1 MAVILQMTYMKKL
14 GLPNYSSHSCAASLT
29 VEIADVSVAA
39 QESTKL
45 YALLQTAVDN
55 EIQQVGFMP
64 DATTYGMNNGNGS
77 RITSGN
83 GNTNANG
90 SVARNGNGHSNG
102 NGYANG
108 NGRHAAPAPSNG
120 DHWNCTDGQRGF
132 ILRIIAESSLTK
144 QDVEDMA
151 RQLYGTGVTGLDK
164 MQASQLI
171 EELLE
176 KTGKKAAGPQRRWSR
191 QPART

>member
-1 MAVILQMTYMKKL
+1 MAVILQMTYQKKL
-14 GLPNYSSHSCAASLT
+14 GLPNYSSHSCAVSLT
-29 VEIADVSVAA
+29 VEIADASVAA

-64 DATTYGMNNGNGS
+64 DATTYGMNNVNGT
-77 RITSGN
+77 RVANGN
-83 GNTNANG
+83 GNG
-90 SVARNGNGHSNG
+90 NGNGH
-102 NGYANG
+102 
-108 NGRHAAPAPSNG
+108 APAPTRNG
-120 DHWNCTDGQRGF
+120 DHWNCTDGQKGF
-132 ILRIIAESSLTK
+132 ILRIISDSSLTK
-144 QDVEDMA
+144 QDAEEMA
-151 RQLYGTGVTGLDK
+151 QQLFGAGVTSLDK

-176 KTGKKAAGPQRRWSR
+176 KTGKKSSGPQRRWSR

>member
-14 GLPNYSSHSCAASLT
+14 GLPNYSSHSCAVSLT
-29 VEIADVSVAA
+29 VEIADASVAA

-64 DATTYGMNNGNGS
+64 DATTYGMNNSNGS

-151 RQLYGTGVTGLDK
+151 QQLFGAGVTSLDK

-176 KTGKKAAGPQRRWSR
+176 KTGKKAGGPQRRWSR